1 MKMPRWSV
9 LLMGSALLFT
19 AQLSHAQFAV
29 IDVAAVAKMIEQVKT
44 MSDQLATARNQL
56 TQAQRTLEAMR
67 GGRGMERLLE
77 GTVRNYLPPSWTELE
92 RAVDSASG
100 QYRQLS
106 VQFQQLVQAS
116 AVLSPQVLA
125 GLSASD
131 RAALEEAR
139 RAAAMMQV
147 STRAALTASSDR
159 FASLQQLVNAIP
171 SAADQ
176 KGILDLQARIAV
188 EQGMLA
194 NEQTKLY
201 VLTQAAQADEQARRQ
216 KLKEE
221 ALNAIGSLR
230 SLPPIGL

>member
-100 QYRQLS
+100 QYQQLS

>member
-56 TQAQRTLEAMR
+56 IQAQRTLEAMR

-100 QYRQLS
+100 QYQQLS